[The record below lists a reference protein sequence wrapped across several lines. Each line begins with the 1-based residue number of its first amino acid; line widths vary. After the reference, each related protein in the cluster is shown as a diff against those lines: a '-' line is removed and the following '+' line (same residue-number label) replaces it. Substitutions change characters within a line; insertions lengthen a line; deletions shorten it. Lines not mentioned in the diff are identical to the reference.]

1 MKTIEDIIF
10 LFKLLGFE
18 ESEKGESDYHKEN
31 YRYRIYYS
39 LNKHK
44 TDIISFT
51 FYVQNGVFKEINP
64 HIINNDVV
72 YERVSDFFKVEL
84 RKYKIKALLNG

>member
-1 MKTIEDIIF
+1 MKTFEDVIELLIM
-10 LFKLLGFE
+10 LGFKK
-18 ESEKGESDYHKEN
+18 SLKGESDFHKEN